1 MKKIMFLGLVVLLGI
16 SFSSCGTM
24 NTRIRPYAE
33 VKQGVQDLKA
43 IVTRADR
50 SGIYL
55 ALKNVSEGDMEIL
68 WEDSRLGGDKVSH
81 GTYADAND
89 YQMEQQNTLLKAGE
103 VFQTVLHR
111 KSDMYYLDPVLYQP
125 GGVKVKALAYPV
137 TLELKVRQGMNISS
151 LELEIQQEESLY
163 QKDVDARLQGAKD
176 GNYIPEFTEETIEVR
191 EDKKAIKRMN
201 QS

>member
-1 MKKIMFLGLVVLLGI
+1 MKKIMFLGLVELLGI
-16 SFSSCGTM
+16 SFSSCGST

-33 VKQGVQDLKA
+33 AKQEVEDLKA

-55 ALKNVSEGDMEIL
+55 ALKNVSEQEMEIV
-68 WEDSRLGGDKVSH
+68 WEDSKLGGDKVSH
-81 GTYADAND
+81 GTYVDAND
-89 YQMEQQNTLLKAGE
+89 YQMEQQNTVLKAGE
-103 VFQTVLHR
+103 IFQTVLHR

-137 TLELKVRQGMNISS
+137 TLKLKVRQGMNIFS

-176 GNYIPEFTEETIEVR
+176 SNYIPEFTEEVIEVR
-191 EDKKAIKRMN
+191 EDKKVIKRF
-201 QS
+201 

>member
-16 SFSSCGTM
+16 SFSGCGTM

-33 VKQGVQDLKA
+33 AKQEVEDLKA

-55 ALKNVSEGDMEIL
+55 ALKNVSEQEMEIV

-81 GTYADAND
+81 GTYMDAND
-89 YQMEQQNTLLKAGE
+89 YQMEQQNTVLKAGE

-125 GGVKVKALAYPV
+125 GGVKVKALGYPV
-137 TLELKVRQGMNISS
+137 SLELKVRKGMRVSS
-151 LELEIQQEESLY
+151 LELDIQQEESLY
-163 QKDVDARLQGAKD
+163 QRDVDARLQGAKD
-176 GNYIPEFTEETIEVR
+176 GNYIPELTEEAMEVR
-191 EDKKAIKRMN
+191 EDKKVIKRF
-201 QS
+201 

>member
-16 SFSSCGTM
+16 SFSGCGST
-24 NTRIRPYAE
+24 NTRIRPYVEAKQE
-33 VKQGVQDLKA
+33 VEDLKA

-55 ALKNVSEGDMEIL
+55 ALKNVSEQEMEIV
-68 WEDSRLGGDKVSH
+68 WEDSKLGGDKVSH
-81 GTYADAND
+81 GTYVDAND
-89 YQMEQQNTLLKAGE
+89 YQMEQQNTVLKAGE
-103 VFQTVLHR
+103 IFQTVLHR

-137 TLELKVRQGMNISS
+137 TLKLKVRQGMNIFS

-176 GNYIPEFTEETIEVR
+176 SNYIPEFTEEVIEVR
-191 EDKKAIKRMN
+191 EDKKVIKRF
-201 QS
+201 

>member
-55 ALKNVSEGDMEIL
+55 ALKNDSPQEMKIL
-68 WEDSRLGGDKVSH
+68 WENSRLGGDKVSH

-111 KSDMYYLDPVLYQP
+111 KSDMYYLDPVLYQT

-191 EDKKAIKRMN
+191 EDKKVIKRMN

>member
-1 MKKIMFLGLVVLLGI
+1 MKNKESNLYEK
-16 SFSSCGTM
+16 
-24 NTRIRPYAE
+24 N
-33 VKQGVQDLKA
+33 
-43 IVTRADR
+43 
-50 SGIYL
+50 
-55 ALKNVSEGDMEIL
+55 NVSRTCRVIGNVFLQL
-68 WEDSRLGGDKVSH
+68 WNDQYQNTTLCGSKTGSGRLGGDKVSH

-137 TLELKVRQGMNISS
+137 TLELKVRQGMNISP
-151 LELEIQQEESLY
+151 LELKIQQEESLY

-191 EDKKAIKRMN
+191 EDKKVIKRF
-201 QS
+201 

>member
-1 MKKIMFLGLVVLLGI
+1 MKKIMFLGLVMLLGM
-16 SFSSCGTM
+16 SFSSCGTT

-33 VKQGVQDLKA
+33 AKQEVEDLKA

-55 ALKNVSEGDMEIL
+55 ALKNVSEQEMEIL

-81 GTYADAND
+81 GTYMDAND
-89 YQMEQQNTLLKAGE
+89 YQMEQQNTVLKAGE

-125 GGVKVKALAYPV
+125 GGVKVKALGYPV
-137 TLELKVRQGMNISS
+137 SLELKVRKGMRVSS
-151 LELEIQQEESLY
+151 LELDIQQEESLY
-163 QKDVDARLQGAKD
+163 QRDVDARLQGAKD
-176 GNYIPEFTEETIEVR
+176 GNYIPELTEEAMEVR
-191 EDKKAIKRMN
+191 EDKKVIKRF
-201 QS
+201 

>member
-55 ALKNVSEGDMEIL
+55 ALKNDSPQEMKIL

-125 GGVKVKALAYPV
+125 GGVKVKALEYPV
-137 TLELKVRQGMNISS
+137 ILDLKVRQGMGVSS
-151 LELEIQQEESLY
+151 LEVAIQQEESLY
-163 QKDVDARLQGAKD
+163 QKDVEARLQGAKD

-191 EDKKAIKRMN
+191 EDKKVIKRF
-201 QS
+201 

>member
-16 SFSSCGTM
+16 SFSGCGST

-33 VKQGVQDLKA
+33 AKQEVEDLKA

-55 ALKNVSEGDMEIL
+55 ALKNVSEQEMEIV
-68 WEDSRLGGDKVSH
+68 WEDSKLGGDKVSH
-81 GTYADAND
+81 GTYVDAND
-89 YQMEQQNTLLKAGE
+89 YQMEQQNTVLKAGE
-103 VFQTVLHR
+103 IFQTVLHR

-137 TLELKVRQGMNISS
+137 TLKLKVRQGMNIFS

-176 GNYIPEFTEETIEVR
+176 SNYIPEFPEEVIEVR
-191 EDKKAIKRMN
+191 EDKKVIKRF
-201 QS
+201 

>member
-1 MKKIMFLGLVVLLGI
+1 MKKMMFLGLVVLLGI
-16 SFSSCGTM
+16 SFSSCGTT

-33 VKQGVQDLKA
+33 AKQEIQDLKV

-55 ALKNVSEGDMEIL
+55 ALKNVSEGEMEIL

-81 GTYADAND
+81 GTYLDAND
-89 YQMEQQNTLLKAGE
+89 YQIKQENTVLKAGE
-103 VFQTVLHR
+103 IFQTVLHR
-111 KSDMYYLDPVLYQP
+111 KGDMYYLDPVLYQP
-125 GGVKVKALAYPV
+125 GGVKVKALEYPV
-137 TLELKVRQGMNISS
+137 TLDLKVRQGMRVSS
-151 LELEIQQEESLY
+151 LELAIQQEESLY

-191 EDKKAIKRMN
+191 EDKKVIKRF
-201 QS
+201 

>member
-1 MKKIMFLGLVVLLGI
+1 MFLGLVVLLGI

-55 ALKNVSEGDMEIL
+55 ALKNDSPQEMKIL

-81 GTYADAND
+81 GTYAD
-89 YQMEQQNTLLKAGE
+89 
-103 VFQTVLHR
+103 
-111 KSDMYYLDPVLYQP
+111 
-125 GGVKVKALAYPV
+125 
-137 TLELKVRQGMNISS
+137 
-151 LELEIQQEESLY
+151 
-163 QKDVDARLQGAKD
+163 
-176 GNYIPEFTEETIEVR
+176 
-191 EDKKAIKRMN
+191 
-201 QS
+201 

>member
-16 SFSSCGTM
+16 SFSGCGTM

-33 VKQGVQDLKA
+33 AKQEVEDLKA

-55 ALKNVSEGDMEIL
+55 ALKNVSEQEMEIV

-81 GTYADAND
+81 GTYMDAND
-89 YQMEQQNTLLKAGE
+89 YQMEQQNTVLKAGE
-103 VFQTVLHR
+103 IFQTVLHR

-125 GGVKVKALAYPV
+125 GGVKVKALRYPV
-137 TLELKVRQGMNISS
+137 SLELKVRKGMRVSS
-151 LELEIQQEESLY
+151 LELDIQQEESLY
-163 QKDVDARLQGAKD
+163 QRDVDARLQGAKD
-176 GNYIPEFTEETIEVR
+176 GNYIPELTEEGMEVR
-191 EDKKAIKRMN
+191 EDKKVIKRF
-201 QS
+201 

>member
-16 SFSSCGTM
+16 SFSGCGTM

-33 VKQGVQDLKA
+33 AKQEVEDLKA

-55 ALKNVSEGDMEIL
+55 ALKNVSEQEMEIV

-81 GTYADAND
+81 GTYMDAND
-89 YQMEQQNTLLKAGE
+89 YQMEQQNTVLKAGE
-103 VFQTVLHR
+103 IFQTVLHR

-125 GGVKVKALAYPV
+125 GGVKVKALGYPV
-137 TLELKVRQGMNISS
+137 SLELKVRKGMRVSS
-151 LELEIQQEESLY
+151 LELDIQQEESLY
-163 QKDVDARLQGAKD
+163 QRDVDARLQGAKD
-176 GNYIPEFTEETIEVR
+176 GNYIPELTEEGMEVR
-191 EDKKAIKRMN
+191 EDKKVIKRF
-201 QS
+201 

>member
-1 MKKIMFLGLVVLLGI
+1 MKKIMFLGLVVLLGM
-16 SFSSCGTM
+16 SFSGCGTM

-33 VKQGVQDLKA
+33 AKQEVEDLKA

-55 ALKNVSEGDMEIL
+55 ALKNVSEQEMEIV

-81 GTYADAND
+81 GTYVDAND
-89 YQMEQQNTLLKAGE
+89 YKIPQVNTVLKAGE

-125 GGVKVKALAYPV
+125 GGVKVKALGYPV
-137 TLELKVRQGMNISS
+137 SLELKVRKGMRVSS
-151 LELEIQQEESLY
+151 LELDIQQEESLY
-163 QKDVDARLQGAKD
+163 QRDVDARLQGAKD
-176 GNYIPEFTEETIEVR
+176 GNYIPELTEEAMEVR
-191 EDKKAIKRMN
+191 EDKKVIKRF
-201 QS
+201 

>member
-16 SFSSCGTM
+16 SFSSCGTT

-33 VKQGVQDLKA
+33 AKQEVQDLKA

-55 ALKNVSEGDMEIL
+55 ALKNVSEGEMEIL

-81 GTYADAND
+81 GTYLDAND
-89 YQMEQQNTLLKAGE
+89 YQIKQENTVLKAGE
-103 VFQTVLHR
+103 IFQTVLHR
-111 KSDMYYLDPVLYQP
+111 KGDMYYLDPVLYQP
-125 GGVKVKALAYPV
+125 GGVKVKALEYPV
-137 TLELKVRQGMNISS
+137 ILDLKVRQGMGVSS
-151 LELEIQQEESLY
+151 LEVAIQQEESLY
-163 QKDVDARLQGAKD
+163 QKDVEARLQGAKD

-191 EDKKAIKRMN
+191 EDKKVIKRF
-201 QS
+201 

>member
-55 ALKNVSEGDMEIL
+55 ALKNDSPQEMKIL
-68 WEDSRLGGDKVSH
+68 WENSRLGGDKVSH

-125 GGVKVKALAYPV
+125 GEVKVKALAYPV

-191 EDKKAIKRMN
+191 EDKKVIKRMN